1 MSNVLI
7 GIIGVILFIGL
18 ALAGALI
25 LGDDFKTAS
34 SSSKAAAMSSVLQQT
49 AAAASMYE
57 VKTGRPVTAS
67 TTNSNGEFLVPR
79 FLKAKPVSPV
89 GGGEILVVDQDGNAY
104 SNAKGQFFFANIGTD
119 AQAKDVCRA
128 IEEGAGAA
136 NPDES
141 QNAATVAAGGNWPGW
156 SKSHKRVG
164 CLLNPEWNPKMY
176 QAYIPF

>member
-34 SSSKAAAMSSVLQQT
+34 SSSRAAAMSSVLQQT
-49 AAAASMYE
+49 AAAASMFE
-57 VKTGRPVTAS
+57 LKTGQVVTAS
-67 TTNSNGEFLVPR
+67 TANSNGQFLVPR

-89 GGGEILVVDQDGNAY
+89 DGGEILVVDGDGNAY
-104 SNAKGQFFFANIGTD
+104 SNIKGQFFFANIGTD
-119 AQAKDVCRA
+119 SKARDMCRA
-128 IEEGAGAA
+128 IEEGAGAT
-136 NPDES
+136 NPEES
-141 QNAATVAAGGNWPGW
+141 QNATVVAAGGNWPGW
-156 SKSHKRVG
+156 SKSHKRLG